1 MRHEARQVPSWLI
14 FDVRQ
19 KMKVVAA
26 ILLLCGFGN
35 LVAASD
41 GGAVWW
47 AATFSAVIGGALI
60 AVAVGILRKKAFAW
74 PLGFAAIGLGATH
87 FVVGVLSF
95 AIGKEG
101 VARTV
106 IISSCLVGALLVTA
120 YWSWLWY
127 RQREYFFSQ

>member
-1 MRHEARQVPSWLI
+1 MHAARQPRSWLI

-26 ILLLCGFGN
+26 VLLLCGFGN
-35 LVAASD
+35 LVAAFD
-41 GGAVWW
+41 GRAVWW

-74 PLGFAAIGLGATH
+74 PLGFAAIGLGAIH
-87 FVVGVLSF
+87 FVFGVLSF
-95 AIGKEG
+95 AVGKEG

-106 IISSCLVGALLVTA
+106 IISSCFIGALMVTA

-127 RQREYFFSQ
+127 RQREYFSSE